1 MSKDLD
7 SKTRPI
13 IEIID
18 LTVVYKSGKMEVPAL
33 RGVNLAVNKG
43 EFIAIMGPSGCGKST
58 LLHALGGLLQPTRGK
73 ILLDGTDIARLS
85 DGERTSMRRR
95 NIGYV
100 FQRFNL
106 LPTLTAKG
114 NIELAKRIHGNGYM
128 NPNGAAEILDMLG
141 LKDKL
146 HFRPTE
152 LSGGEQQRVAIA
164 RAVINHPAIILADEP
179 TGSLDSQNSRLVLSM
194 LQELNERVSQTII
207 MITHD
212 HEAAST
218 AKRIVEMRD
227 GQILGPVHHFSYE
240 PEFEGLF

>member
-1 MSKDLD
+1 MVDATKA
-7 SKTRPI
+7 RPI
-13 IEIID
+13 IETID
-18 LTVVYKSGKMEVPAL
+18 LTVVYKSGKVEVPAL
-33 RGVNLAVNKG
+33 RGVNLVVSKG
-43 EFIAIMGPSGCGKST
+43 EFVAIMGPSGCGKST

-73 ILLDGTDIARLS
+73 ILLDGADIARLS
-85 DGERTSMRRR
+85 DGERTTMRRK

-106 LPTLTAKG
+106 LPTLTAGG
-114 NIELAKRIHGNGYM
+114 NLDLARRIHGNGHI
-128 NPNGAAEILDMLG
+128 NLNGVAEVVDLLG
-141 LKDKL
+141 LKNKL
-146 HFRPTE
+146 NFRPTE

-179 TGSLDSQNSRLVLSM
+179 TGSLDSQNARLVLSM
-194 LQELNERVSQTII
+194 LQQLNEKLNQTVV

-227 GQILGPVHHFSYE
+227 GQILGPVHHFAYE